1 MLIVAQIDILRK
13 TSTTESLAQEQE
25 IARLREEVHMLRLR
39 EQEISGNT
47 SVGVVATDHSQDSSI
62 FSHGESSYPPAI
74 PQPPSH
80 IDASPSSSISMWS
93 PLSVL
98 GYFFS
103 YSSTTSSS
111 KTHSAEPRTSAQYV

>member
-1 MLIVAQIDILRK
+1 
-13 TSTTESLAQEQE
+13 
-25 IARLREEVHMLRLR
+25 
-39 EQEISGNT
+39 
-47 SVGVVATDHSQDSSI
+47 
-62 FSHGESSYPPAI
+62 
-74 PQPPSH
+74 
-80 IDASPSSSISMWS
+80 MWS